1 MRRSSSTRIKSTS
14 SFLLNM
20 PAIRIFISLSAVSSI
35 AAGQRRPLSPPIAH
49 LRLFATALRSRRPGE
64 HPSFP
69 LSLVLQTR
77 SRGMKSDR
85 TQRRPNIILWV
96 VAALLALSPA
106 SIVRAAEGFDSVR
119 MGGASDPATQRLQL
133 GVGQSVIFD
142 LPEEAGEIY
151 VGDPNVANAIVRSA
165 RRVYISGV
173 ANGQTSIFAL
183 ARDGRRIAVIQV
195 SVGRNVAELSN
206 LLNTAIPGNQ
216 IHVRT
221 VENTIILTGSVASA
235 EEAQKALD
243 IANGFVND
251 SAASGPPA
259 TSISISN
266 GSSGAGPGASSG
278 SGGKASNSAPGKVI
292 NALTIR
298 GADQVSLR
306 VTVAEIRRDIIKQ
319 LGVNLSGSGPNGSF
333 NLDNPFA
340 INGAVATSEGVLNW
354 VKGSQSLS
362 ANLQAFERQGV
373 AHTLAEPTVTAVSG
387 ETAKFLAGGTVPI
400 LNNVQCQPVC
410 QYGFIQQP
418 YGVTLNFTPIVLS
431 PGRIQLRIATEV
443 TDIDPTTQVTFSGIT
458 IPGFRTRS
466 NTTTVELP
474 SGGSVASAGLISTQT
489 EQAINGFP
497 ALMDLPVLGALFRSR
512 DYQRNET
519 ELLITVTPYIAHAV
533 DPSQVVRPDQNF
545 QDASDP
551 QTWFLGR
558 VNRIYS
564 SSQSLQPMPGYA
576 GKIGFITQ

>member
-1 MRRSSSTRIKSTS
+1 
-14 SFLLNM
+14 
-20 PAIRIFISLSAVSSI
+20 
-35 AAGQRRPLSPPIAH
+35 
-49 LRLFATALRSRRPGE
+49 
-64 HPSFP
+64 
-69 LSLVLQTR
+69 
-77 SRGMKSDR
+77 MKSDR
-85 TQRRPNIILWV
+85 IQRRQAIAICV
-96 VAALLALSPA
+96 SAALLAIAPA
-106 SIVRAAEGFDSVR
+106 PTVRAAEGDDFAR
-119 MGGASDPATQRLQL
+119 TGAMSDATAQPLQM
-133 GVGQSVIFD
+133 GVGQSVIRD

-151 VGDPNVANAIVRSA
+151 VGDPTVANAIVRTA
-165 RRVYISGV
+165 KRIYISGV
-173 ANGQTSIFAL
+173 ANGHTSIFAL
-183 ARDGRRIAVIQV
+183 AKDGRRIAFFQV
-195 SVGRNVAELSN
+195 SVGRAIGELTA
-206 LLNTAIPGNQ
+206 LLNVAIPGNE
-216 IHVRT
+216 IRVRT

-243 IANGFVND
+243 IASGFVND
-251 SAASGPPA
+251 TPTSTSGTGPQ
-259 TSISISN
+259 ISI
-266 GSSGAGPGASSG
+266 SSG
-278 SGGKASNSAPGKVI
+278 SGGGGKSPSSPQGKVV

-306 VTVAEIRRDIIKQ
+306 VTVAEIRRDIVKQ
-319 LGVNLSGSGPNGSF
+319 LGVNLSGTGPNGTF
-333 NLDNPFA
+333 TLDPPFT
-340 INGAVATSEGVLNW
+340 INGNTAGSVAATASEATLNW
-354 VKGSQSLS
+354 FKGSGSLS
-362 ANLQAFERQGV
+362 ASLQAFERQGV

-400 LNNVQCQPVC
+400 LNSVQCNPVC

-474 SGGSVASAGLISTQT
+474 SGGSIATAGLISTQT
-489 EQAINGFP
+489 EQAINGLP
-497 ALMDLPVLGALFRSR
+497 ALMNLPVLGALFRSR
-512 DYQRNET
+512 DYQRSET
-519 ELLITVTPYIAHAV
+519 ELLVVVTPFIAHAI

-564 SSQSLQPMPGYA
+564 TSQSLQPMPGYA

>member
-1 MRRSSSTRIKSTS
+1 
-14 SFLLNM
+14 
-20 PAIRIFISLSAVSSI
+20 
-35 AAGQRRPLSPPIAH
+35 
-49 LRLFATALRSRRPGE
+49 
-64 HPSFP
+64 
-69 LSLVLQTR
+69 
-77 SRGMKSDR
+77 MKSDR
-85 TQRRPNIILWV
+85 TQRRQTIAICV
-96 VAALLALSPA
+96 SAALLAIAPVSTL
-106 SIVRAAEGFDSVR
+106 RAADGDDFAR
-119 MGGASDPATQRLQL
+119 MGAMSDAAAQPLQM
-133 GVGQSVIFD
+133 GVGQSVIRD

-151 VGDPNVANAIVRSA
+151 VGDPTVANAIVRTA
-165 RRVYISGV
+165 KRIYISGV
-173 ANGQTSIFAL
+173 ANGHTSIFAL
-183 ARDGRRIAVIQV
+183 AKDGRRIAFFQV
-195 SVGRNVAELSN
+195 SVGRAIGELTS
-206 LLNTAIPGNQ
+206 LLNVAIPGNE
-216 IHVRT
+216 IRVRT

-243 IANGFVND
+243 IASGFVND
-251 SAASGPPA
+251 SPTSPSGTGPQ
-259 TSISISN
+259 ISIS
-266 GSSGAGPGASSG
+266 SA
-278 SGGKASNSAPGKVI
+278 SGGGGKSPSSPQGKVV

-306 VTVAEIRRDIIKQ
+306 VTIAEIRRDIVKQ
-319 LGVNLSGSGPNGSF
+319 LGVNLSGAGPNGTF
-333 NLDNPFA
+333 TLDNPFA
-340 INGAVATSEGVLNW
+340 ISGAVAASEGTLNW

-362 ANLQAFERQGV
+362 ATLQAFERQGV

-387 ETAKFLAGGTVPI
+387 ETAKFLAGGTIPI
-400 LNNVQCQPVC
+400 LNSVQCNPTC

-443 TDIDPTTQVTFSGIT
+443 TDIDYAKQITFSGLS
-458 IPGFRTRS
+458 IPGFRTRN

-474 SGGSVASAGLISTQT
+474 SGGSIASAGLISTQT

-497 ALMDLPVLGALFRSR
+497 ALMNLPVLGAMFRSR

-519 ELLITVTPYIAHAV
+519 ELLIVVTPFIAHAV

-564 SSQSLQPMPGYA
+564 ASQSLQPMPGYA

>member
-1 MRRSSSTRIKSTS
+1 
-14 SFLLNM
+14 
-20 PAIRIFISLSAVSSI
+20 
-35 AAGQRRPLSPPIAH
+35 
-49 LRLFATALRSRRPGE
+49 
-64 HPSFP
+64 
-69 LSLVLQTR
+69 
-77 SRGMKSDR
+77 MKSDR
-85 TQRRPNIILWV
+85 TQRRPNIILCV

-119 MGGASDPATQRLQL
+119 MGGASDPAAQRLQL

-165 RRVYISGV
+165 KRVYISGV

-251 SAASGPPA
+251 SAASGPPG

-306 VTVAEIRRDIIKQ
+306 VTVAEIRREIIKQ

-333 NLDNPFA
+333 TLDNPFA

-400 LNNVQCQPVC
+400 LNSVQCSPVC

-443 TDIDPTTQVTFSGIT
+443 TDIDPSTQVTFSGIT

-474 SGGSVASAGLISTQT
+474 SGGSIASAGLISTQT

-497 ALMDLPVLGALFRSR
+497 ALMNLPVLGALFRSR

-519 ELLITVTPYIAHAV
+519 ELLITVTPYIVHPI

-564 SSQSLQPMPGYA
+564 TSESLQPMPGYS